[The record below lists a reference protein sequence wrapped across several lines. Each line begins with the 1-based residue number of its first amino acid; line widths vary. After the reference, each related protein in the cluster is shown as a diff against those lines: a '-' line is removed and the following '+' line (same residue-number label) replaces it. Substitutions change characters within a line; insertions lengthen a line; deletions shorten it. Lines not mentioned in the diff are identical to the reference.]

1 MSIPQT
7 SGTVP
12 SATATAAV
20 ATTPTGKKRGRQP
33 IKTAADAKA
42 SIMRE
47 MFAIEVAR
55 IDDAIA
61 RQTKKRAKFH
71 QQAAECNAA
80 LAKLDAIRA
89 EFLKEGIA

>member
-1 MSIPQT
+1 
-7 SGTVP
+7 
-12 SATATAAV
+12 
-20 ATTPTGKKRGRQP
+20 
-33 IKTAADAKA
+33 
-42 SIMRE
+42 MRE
-47 MFAIEVAR
+47 MFAIEVGR

-80 LAKLDAIRA
+80 LANLDAIRA

>member
-12 SATATAAV
+12 SAT

-47 MFAIEVAR
+47 MFAIEVGR

-61 RQTKKRAKFH
+61 RQSKKRSKFH
-71 QQAAECNAA
+71 AMAAECNVA
-80 LAKLDAIRA
+80 LDKLHAIRA